1 MRILSNGFAIRNT
14 GYQFAGQEF
23 VAVPVASVTF
33 SGLGGTRNGIDIL
46 WNHASSGLR
55 RLDLEINGDPAPAGS
70 AMIREQMEAVLA
82 TREDRV
88 DPGFAVA
95 DLVAVASGTV
105 YRGCVYVQ
113 IDDND
118 PVEMTYVLT
127 EGYAKDSFLILG
139 DRERFSHRMGR
150 WAAAIEEITS
160 MSLVVASGQSSIGV
174 DSNIKVFV

>member
-1 MRILSNGFAIRNT
+1 MRILSGGEAIRNGT
-14 GYQFAGQEF
+14 YSFGGQHL
-23 VAVPVASVTF
+23 VDVPVASVTF
-33 SGLGGTRNGIDIL
+33 SGLAGPRQGLDIL
-46 WNHASSGLR
+46 WNHASSGIR
-55 RLDLEINGDPAPAGS
+55 RLDLEINGASAPAGS
-70 AMIREQMEAVLA
+70 RMVREQMEALLA

-113 IDDND
+113 IDGDE
-118 PVEMTYVLT
+118 PVESTHVMT
-127 EGYAKDSFLILG
+127 EGYAKDSFLILA

-150 WAAAIEEITS
+150 WVAQHADITS